1 MTVANA
7 LDVADVLIVG
17 AGAAGGVAALH
28 LAQAGLSVV
37 CLEQG
42 EWPDRANFAG
52 AGPDAELVSGGAWS
66 SDPNVRRASADYP
79 VDATDSDMT
88 VINFNGVGGGTVLY
102 AAVWPRLL
110 PVDFRSRT
118 LRGVADDWPI
128 SYEELAPYYD
138 RVDRQF
144 GVSGLGGNPVYPPG
158 GDPPLPPLP
167 IGAAG
172 LQLARTHAK
181 LDWHWWPDN
190 NAILS
195 RPYHNRNACVQ
206 RGTCALGCAEGAKA
220 STDLTHFRAAIAA
233 GCRVVT
239 GARVTRVTVDGRG
252 LATGAEYVDE
262 MGTVRHQKADVVLLA
277 ANGIGTPRLLL
288 ASTSAQFPD
297 GLANRSGLVGRR
309 LMLHPLLTV
318 TGIFDESFG
327 GWPGQNGSALQSLEF
342 YDSGARPDHS
352 GQRRDVD
359 FVGSAKW
366 SLHPT
371 GGPLRAALTRPR
383 WGAGHHEHV
392 RRRLGHSCMWAA
404 VCEDLPDI
412 ERRVT
417 LAADLSDVD
426 GLPAPAVHYH
436 LDDNTRR
443 MLAWHTERAG
453 ESLDAAG
460 ASAVE
465 SFPALRNGHLM
476 GTTRMGDDP
485 ATSVVDRWNLAHDV
499 PNLGVIDGSVFVTA
513 GGVNPTATIAALAL
527 RAAEQLLERRSSIP
541 RPDHSVSWPIQQRAA
556 PATQASPTRPGA
568 EATSG
573 ATLRSEQREALAV
586 LAAEVIP
593 TIPGQLSVED
603 ADVAGAGVD
612 AVLVARPDLA
622 APLLDGLGH
631 SFAELRTTNRAAY
644 HAVATVVAAAYYRH
658 PDVRAALGVVP
669 EPALPVRIED
679 LPAYLEE
686 GLLDHLVS

>member
-1 MTVANA
+1 MTG
-7 LDVADVLIVG
+7 DDRGIADVLIVG
-17 AGAAGGVAALH
+17 AGAAGGVAALR
-28 LAQAGLSVV
+28 LAEAGLSVV

-42 EWPDRANFAG
+42 DWPDRAQFAG

-66 SDPNVRRASADYP
+66 ADPNVRRAAGDYP
-79 VDATDSDMT
+79 VDDTDSDMT

-102 AAVWPRLL
+102 SAVWPRLL

-144 GVSGLGGNPVYPPG
+144 GVSGLGGNPAYPPG

-172 LQLARTHAK
+172 LRIARAHSR

-195 RPYHNRNACVQ
+195 RPFHNRNACVQ
-206 RGTCALGCAEGAKA
+206 RGTCALGCVEGAKA
-220 STDLTHFRAAIAA
+220 STDLTHFRAAMTA

-239 GARVTRVTVDGRG
+239 GARVLRVTVDAQG
-252 LATGAEYVDE
+252 LATGAEYVDAE
-262 MGTVRHQKADVVLLA
+262 GTVRHQKADVVLLA

-288 ASTSAQFPD
+288 ASTSKQFLD

-318 TGIFDESFG
+318 TGIFDEAFA
-327 GWPGQNGSALQSLEF
+327 GWPGQNGSSLQSLEF
-342 YDSGARPDHS
+342 YDSGARPS
-352 GQRRDVD
+352 ECRARRDVD

-371 GGPLRAALTRPR
+371 GGPLRAALTRSR

-392 RRRLGHSCMWAA
+392 RQRLGHSCMWAA
-404 VCEDLPDI
+404 VCEDLPDPD
-412 ERRVT
+412 RRMT
-417 LAADLSDVD
+417 LAADLADID

-436 LDDNTRR
+436 LDENTRR
-443 MLAWHTERAG
+443 LLAWHTERAT
-453 ESLDAAG
+453 ESLEAAG
-460 ASAVE
+460 ATSVE
-465 SFPALRNGHLM
+465 SYPALRNGHLM

-485 ATSVVDRWNLAHDV
+485 ASSVVDRWNFAHDV

-527 RAAEQLLERRSSIP
+527 RAADALLDRRALIP
-541 RPDHSVSWPIQQRAA
+541 RPDHAVSWPIQQRAA
-556 PATQASPTRPGA
+556 RPQTPASPA
-568 EATSG
+568 AISDVQ
-573 ATLRSEQREALAV
+573 LSVEQRAALAA
-586 LAAEVIP
+586 LAEEVIP
-593 TIPGQLSVED
+593 TVPGRLSVQD
-603 ADVAGAGVD
+603 ADVAGVGAD
-612 AVLVARPDLA
+612 AVLAARPDLA
-622 APLLDGLGH
+622 APLLDALGH
-631 SFAELRTTNRAAY
+631 PFAELRATNRAAY
-644 HAVATVVAAAYYRH
+644 QAAATVVAAAYYRH
-658 PDVRAALGVVP
+658 PDVRAALGVSA
-669 EPALPVRIED
+669 EPASPVRID
-679 LPAYLEE
+679 DFPAYLAE
-686 GLLDHLVS
+686 GLLDHLAG

>member
-1 MTVANA
+1 MSVAYGIENGA
-7 LDVADVLIVG
+7 VADVLIVG

-42 EWPDRANFAG
+42 DWPDRANFPG

-66 SDPNVRRASADYP
+66 SDPNVRRAISDYP
-79 VDATDSDMT
+79 VDATDSEMT

-102 AAVWPRLL
+102 SAVWPRLL

-138 RVDRQF
+138 RVDQQF
-144 GVSGLGGNPVYPPG
+144 GVSGLGGNPAYPPG

-167 IGAAG
+167 IGPAG
-172 LQLARTHAK
+172 HRVARAHAR
-181 LDWHWWPDN
+181 LGWHWWPDN

-195 RPYHNRNACVQ
+195 RPFHNRNACVQ
-206 RGTCALGCAEGAKA
+206 RGTCGLGCVEGAKA
-220 STDLTHFRAAIAA
+220 STDLTHFRAATTA

-239 GARVTRVTVDGRG
+239 GARVTRITVDAHGR
-252 LATGAEYVDE
+252 ATGAEYVDDA
-262 MGTVRHQKADVVLLA
+262 GAVRHQKADVVLLA

-297 GLANRSGLVGRR
+297 GLSNRSGLVGRR

-318 TGIFDESFG
+318 TGIFDEAFG

-342 YDSGARPDHS
+342 YDSGARPGSH
-352 GQRRDVD
+352 REVD

-392 RRRLGHSCMWAA
+392 QRRLGHSCMWAM
-404 VCEDLPDI
+404 VCEDLPDV

-417 LAADLSDVD
+417 LADGLTDVD
-426 GLPAPAVHYH
+426 GLPAPAVHYR

-443 MLAWHTERAG
+443 MLAWHAERAT
-453 ESLDAAG
+453 ESLEAAG
-460 ASAVE
+460 ATAVE
-465 SFPALRNGHLM
+465 SYPALRNGHLM
-476 GTTRMGDDP
+476 GTARMGDDP

-527 RAAEQLLERRSSIP
+527 RAAEQLLQRRAAIP
-541 RPDHSVSWPIQQRAA
+541 RPDHAVSWPIRQRTPRKQPSVQTRPGVQLQAEQRAA
-556 PATQASPTRPGA
+556 
-568 EATSG
+568 
-573 ATLRSEQREALAV
+573 LVALAE
-586 LAAEVIP
+586 EVIP
-593 TIPGQLSVED
+593 TEPGRPSVHD

-612 AVLVARPDLA
+612 AVLAARPDLA
-622 APLLDGLGH
+622 APMLDALGH
-631 SFAELRTTNRAAY
+631 TFAELRTTNRAAY
-644 HAVATVVAAAYYRH
+644 QAVATVVAAAYYRH
-658 PDVRAALGVVP
+658 PDVRAALGVMP
-669 EPALPVRIED
+669 EPAQPVRID
-679 LPAYLEE
+679 DIPDYVVE
-686 GLLDHLVS
+686 GLLDHLVAAD